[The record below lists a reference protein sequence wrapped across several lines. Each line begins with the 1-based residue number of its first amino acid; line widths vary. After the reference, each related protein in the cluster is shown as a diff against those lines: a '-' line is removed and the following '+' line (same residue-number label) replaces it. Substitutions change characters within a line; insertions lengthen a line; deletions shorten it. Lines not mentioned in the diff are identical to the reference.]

1 MFALMRLG
9 MATAVLAVLFAA
21 PAAASEDEY
30 LEGLQERY
38 TFLTADPLLSEGYRV
53 CAASSAGV
61 LAPDAVIMV
70 RKDLGVAT
78 GAAMDIVSAALR
90 DLC

>member
-1 MFALMRLG
+1 MFPLMHLG

-21 PAAASEDEY
+21 PAGATEDEY

-38 TFLTADPLLSEGYRV
+38 TYLQADPLLSLGHRA
-53 CAASSAGV
+53 CAATNSGV
-61 LAPDAVIMV
+61 LAPDVVIMI
-70 RKDLGVAT
+70 REDLGVAT
-78 GAAMDIVSAALR
+78 GVAMDILSAAQR